1 MTQNVLQGIQTF
13 HDDLIEWRHDLHR
26 HPEIGFEEKRTSD
39 VIAQRLEGFGIEVDR
54 GLGGTGV
61 VGTLR
66 AGSSERAIG
75 LRADIDALP
84 ILENNTFEHRSQN
97 EGCMHACGHDGH
109 TTMLLGA
116 ARHLAQN
123 PDFDGTVHF
132 IFQPAEESGL
142 AGGQRMVKEGL
153 FEKFPVDG
161 VYGMH
166 NWPGLEVGRFG
177 AMTGP
182 IMAAADFFEFTVT
195 GSGCHAAMPNLGV
208 DPFVATRHLLAELQ
222 TIPSRRIAATEAMVI
237 SVTQVHGGST
247 FNVIPDTVKVCG
259 TVRALNEDIRDLAEP
274 AFRDIA
280 AGIGQ
285 MTGTEITLDYNVS
298 YPVTVNTPDETGYA
312 AHAAASLVG
321 RDNVQSDMDPS
332 MGAEDF
338 AFMLRAKPGAY
349 LWLGN
354 GTDSAP
360 LHSSVYDFNDD
371 ILPMGAAYWVQLA
384 HEQLPK

>member
-1 MTQNVLQGIQTF
+1 M
-13 HDDLIEWRHDLHR
+13 IEWRHDLHE

-39 VIAQRLEGFGIEVDR
+39 VIAQRLDGFGVEVDR

-66 AGSSERAIG
+66 AGSGARTIG

-84 ILENNTFEHRSQN
+84 ILEKNTFEHRSQN

-116 ARHLAQN
+116 ARYLAEN

-142 AGGQRMVKEGL
+142 AGGERMVKEGL
-153 FEKFPVDG
+153 FEKFPVDD

-177 AMTGP
+177 ALTGP
-182 IMAAADFFEFTVT
+182 VMAAADFFEFTVT

-208 DPFVATRHLLAELQ
+208 DPFVATQHLLAELQ
-222 TIPSRRIAATEAMVI
+222 AIPSRRIAATEAMVI

-247 FNVIPDTVKVCG
+247 FNVIPDTVQVCG
-259 TVRALNEDIRDLAEP
+259 TVRALNEDIRSMAEP

-285 MTGTEITLDYNVS
+285 MTGARIALNYNVS
-298 YPVTVNTPDETGYA
+298 YPVTVNTANETAHA
-312 AHAAASLVG
+312 ANAAASLVG
-321 RDNVQSDMDPS
+321 KDNVRSDMDPS

-354 GTDSAP
+354 GTESAP

-371 ILPMGAAYWVQLA
+371 ILPMGAAYWTQLA
-384 HEQLPK
+384 HEQLRG